1 MVTQTGLD
9 AITTGTIELDRRLG
23 GGIPYNT
30 VMLIEGQ
37 DAAGKSTLA
46 QQFIWGTLNSGQKAV
61 IYTTE
66 QNVHSFLRQMESL
79 GQDLTD
85 YFLLNEIQ
93 VFPISTSGSSTDPN
107 EVLDMLTKHIAA
119 QIEPR
124 MIVID
129 SLTTFVS
136 RAGGDQIQNFFSEL
150 KRLCMRGQVIACTV
164 HENAFDEEYV
174 LRVRSICDAYLR
186 LQVSASGTN
195 LIKTLEVAKIRG
207 AELRTGNITGFEVEP
222 GLGIRIIPVSR
233 AKA

>member
-1 MVTQTGLD
+1 MVAESGVD

-37 DAAGKSTLA
+37 DASGKSTFT
-46 QQFIWGTLNSGQKAV
+46 QQLIWGTLNSGQKAC

-85 YFLLNEIQ
+85 YFLLNEVQ
-93 VFPISTSGSSTDPN
+93 VFPISASGDMTDPDAI
-107 EVLDMLTKHIAA
+107 LDTLTRHIDA
-119 QIEPR
+119 QTEPR

-150 KRLCMRGQVIACTV
+150 KRICMRGQVIACTV

-186 LQVSASGTN
+186 LRVSASGTN

-233 AKA
+233 AQA

>member
-1 MVTQTGLD
+1 MVTESGVD

-37 DAAGKSTLA
+37 DASGKSTFA
-46 QQFIWGTLNSGQKAV
+46 QQLIWGTLNSGQKAC

-85 YFLLNEIQ
+85 YFLLNEVQ
-93 VFPISTSGSSTDPN
+93 VFPISASGDMTDPDAI
-107 EVLDMLTKHIAA
+107 LDTLTRHIDA
-119 QIEPR
+119 QTEPR

-150 KRLCMRGQVIACTV
+150 KRICMRGQVIACTV

-233 AKA
+233 AQA

>member
-1 MVTQTGLD
+1 
-9 AITTGTIELDRRLG
+9 
-23 GGIPYNT
+23 
-30 VMLIEGQ
+30 
-37 DAAGKSTLA
+37 
-46 QQFIWGTLNSGQKAV
+46 
-61 IYTTE
+61 
-66 QNVHSFLRQMESL
+66 MESL

-93 VFPISTSGSSTDPN
+93 VFPISASGDMSDPDAI
-107 EVLDMLTKHIAA
+107 LDTLTRHIDA
-119 QIEPR
+119 QVEPR

-129 SLTTFVS
+129 SITTFVS

-150 KRLCMRGQVIACTV
+150 KRICMSGQVIACTV

-186 LQVSASGTN
+186 LRVSASGTN

-233 AKA
+233 AQA

>member
-1 MVTQTGLD
+1 
-9 AITTGTIELDRRLG
+9 
-23 GGIPYNT
+23 
-30 VMLIEGQ
+30 
-37 DAAGKSTLA
+37 
-46 QQFIWGTLNSGQKAV
+46 
-61 IYTTE
+61 
-66 QNVHSFLRQMESL
+66 MESL

-93 VFPISTSGSSTDPN
+93 VFPISASGDVTDPDAI
-107 EVLDMLTKHIAA
+107 LDTLTRHIDA
-119 QIEPR
+119 QTEPR

-150 KRLCMRGQVIACTV
+150 KRICMRGQVIACTV

-233 AKA
+233 AQA

>member
-37 DAAGKSTLA
+37 DAACKSTFA

-93 VFPISTSGSSTDPN
+93 VYTISTSGSSTDPN
-107 EVLDMLTKHIAA
+107 EVLAILTKHIAA

-186 LQVSASGTN
+186 LQVSASGTS

>member
-1 MVTQTGLD
+1 MVTQTGVD

-37 DAAGKSTLA
+37 DAAGKSTFA

-150 KRLCMRGQVIACTV
+150 KRLCMRCLLYTSPSPR
-164 HENAFDEEYV
+164 D
-174 LRVRSICDAYLR
+174 
-186 LQVSASGTN
+186 
-195 LIKTLEVAKIRG
+195 
-207 AELRTGNITGFEVEP
+207 
-222 GLGIRIIPVSR
+222 
-233 AKA
+233 

>member
-1 MVTQTGLD
+1 MVTRSRVD

-37 DAAGKSTLA
+37 YASGKSTFA
-46 QQFIWGTLNSGQKAV
+46 QQFIWGTLNSGQKAC

-93 VFPISTSGSSTDPN
+93 VFPISASGDMSDPDAI
-107 EVLDMLTKHIAA
+107 LDTLTRHIDA
-119 QIEPR
+119 QVEPR

-129 SLTTFVS
+129 SITTFVS

-150 KRLCMRGQVIACTV
+150 KRICMRGQVIACTV

-186 LQVSASGTN
+186 LRVSASGTN

-233 AKA
+233 AQA

>member
-1 MVTQTGLD
+1 MVTQSRVD

-23 GGIPYNT
+23 GGIPYKT

-37 DAAGKSTLA
+37 DASGKSTFA
-46 QQFIWGTLNSGQKAV
+46 QQFIWGTLNSGQKAC

-93 VFPISTSGSSTDPN
+93 VFPISASGDMSDPDAI
-107 EVLDMLTKHIAA
+107 LDTLTRHIDA
-119 QIEPR
+119 QVEPR

-129 SLTTFVS
+129 SITTFVS

-150 KRLCMRGQVIACTV
+150 KRICMRGQVIACTV

-186 LQVSASGTN
+186 LRVSASGTN

-207 AELRTGNITGFEVEP
+207 AELRTGNITGFEVDP

-233 AKA
+233 AQA